1 MAEYPGAAWAGVSPN
16 RSDRQGKVRLFIVHH
31 YAGTQDP
38 ASARARFMSSNDRSV
53 SPNYQVNAD
62 GSVYEIVPPD
72 RYRAWTT
79 GAIDHQAVTCE
90 TQNTTGAPTWGISR
104 ESHEAIAHLVAWA
117 AQRYGF
123 PIQRGRVDAGD
134 VVAVPG
140 VVGHRETPAGR
151 QTGTAC
157 PGPSMDLDW
166 IVNRAQQIAGGSPAG
181 TRKEDDDMPYSEEQL
196 SKIITNAV
204 WGQGGEP
211 AFRPMILNRS
221 SGQSEYP
228 ELTLGGMQRR
238 IEAESAP
245 RFLKPVLDAIAGI
258 VEAVFKRPVTRQ
270 GGSLKGQTNLEATLA
285 YADAN
290 FQAGRDSA
298 KQSVLDAIK
307 TLPTGPGGS
316 VNADAVAEK
325 VAEVFADKLAKQQS

>member
-1 MAEYPGAAWAGVSPN
+1 MSQYPGASRAGVSPN
-16 RSDRQGKVRLFIVHH
+16 RSPRKGKVKLFIVHH

-38 ASARARFMSSNDRSV
+38 ESAWKRFMNANDRSV

-62 GSVYEIVPPD
+62 GSVFEVVPPD
-72 RYRAWTT
+72 EFRAWTT
-79 GAIDHQAVTCE
+79 GVIDHQAVTCE

-104 ESHEAIAHLVAWA
+104 ESHEAIARLVAWA
-117 AQRYGF
+117 AHRYGF

-166 IVNRAQQIAGGSPAG
+166 IVNRAQQIAGGSPAD
-181 TRKEDDDMPYSEEQL
+181 TRKEDDDMPTLQEIFNYQVPKYDAAGKQIGTTTL
-196 SKIITNAV
+196 AAV
-204 WGQGGEP
+204 
-211 AFRPMILNRS
+211 
-221 SGQSEYP
+221 
-228 ELTLGGMQRR
+228 LGWSDANNG
-238 IEAESAP
+238 SV
-245 RFLKPVLDAIAGI
+245 LKATIAGI
-258 VEAVFKRPVTRQ
+258 MDAQITRQ
-270 GGSLKGQTNLEATLA
+270 GLPASDPRAGKPTTIRALAAWSDTNFLA
-285 YADAN
+285 V
-290 FQAGRDSA
+290 QDSV

-325 VAEVFADKLAKQQS
+325 VAEVFAEKLAKQS